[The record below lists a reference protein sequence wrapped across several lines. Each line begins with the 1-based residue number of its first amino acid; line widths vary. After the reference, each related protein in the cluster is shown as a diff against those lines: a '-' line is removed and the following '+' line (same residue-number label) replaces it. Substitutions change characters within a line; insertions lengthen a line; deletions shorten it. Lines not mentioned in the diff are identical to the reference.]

1 MLLRTVRA
9 VLWSFLGIRKASEYQ
24 KDIAELN
31 LLTIIAVGFA
41 LAIMLVLALILL
53 VNWIV

>member
-9 VLWSFLGIRKASEYQ
+9 VLWSFFGIRKTSEYQ
-24 KDIAELN
+24 KDTAELN
-31 LLTIIAVGFA
+31 PLTIIAVGFA
-41 LAIMLVLALILL
+41 LVIMFVLALILL